1 MIYRRAGL
9 LALLCLPLFTACG
22 GKTPAA
28 QPVAAGSVVVA
39 LGDSLTSGVG
49 AKTGEDWPSLL
60 AELTEWDVINGGIS
74 GNTSAQGAQ
83 RLPELLSEHAPSLV
97 IVGLG
102 GNDFLRRQSPDMTRQ
117 SLTQSVRNAQAAGA
131 QVVLVA
137 IPEPSL
143 MAAAGAVPSDHPLYA
158 SLAKELNVPLIS
170 GLWGPILG
178 NPDLRADTVHAN
190 AQGYAAFA
198 QTLVQALRSAGF
210 LQH

>member
-1 MIYRRAGL
+1 MITRRAGL
-9 LALLCLPLFTACG
+9 LALLSLPLFAACG
-22 GKTPAA
+22 AKTPTA

-49 AKTGEDWPSLL
+49 ARPGEDWPSLL
-60 AELTEWDVINGGIS
+60 AELTQWDVINGGIS

-83 RLPELLSEHAPSLV
+83 RLPELLREHAPSLV

-137 IPEPSL
+137 IPQPSL
-143 MAAAGAVPSDHPLYA
+143 MAAAGAAPSDHPLYA
-158 SLAKELNVPLIS
+158 SLAKELNVPLMT

-198 QTLVQALRSAGF
+198 QALEQALRSAGF
-210 LQH
+210 LRH